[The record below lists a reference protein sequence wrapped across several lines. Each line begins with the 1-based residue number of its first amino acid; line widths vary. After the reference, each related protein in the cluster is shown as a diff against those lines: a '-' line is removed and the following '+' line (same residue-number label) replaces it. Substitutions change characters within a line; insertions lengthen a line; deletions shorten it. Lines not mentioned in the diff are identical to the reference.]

1 MAEEEQNQ
9 LNYVVET
16 VLKKRK
22 AREDWSIKKKE
33 ILDAK
38 KKRKDG
44 YRSTI
49 KRPEQFVKEYRDK
62 VADVSDFFSLLPFLS
77 RLICLGILLAQ
88 NFVVQILIHPM

>member
-22 AREDWSIKKKE
+22 AKEDWFIKRRE
-33 ILDAK
+33 RLDAK
-38 KKRKDG
+38 KKRKEEH
-44 YRSTI
+44 RSAI

-62 VADVSDFFSLLPFLS
+62 VAYVSDFLSISLFFS
-77 RLICLGILLAQ
+77 
-88 NFVVQILIHPM
+88 